1 MSGATRRDTGRAMSQ
16 GKVEFVRKPLRVRQ
30 RSRRS
35 LDERLALRFP
45 RPFAAYARLIGRLP
59 PSSRLR
65 QASLWRGVQRGLEAY
80 NRRDL
85 DAVVIGCHPQFEWH
99 PDPRWVEAGL
109 MESSYRG
116 AEGYRRYVAATAEVF
131 GGEVYV
137 KPVELIDLGA
147 RFVVLAE
154 APMRAQASGVPL
166 TEAWALVAT
175 LEDGQVISYH
185 EHFDHAEAL
194 AAVGLSG

>member
-1 MSGATRRDTGRAMSQ
+1 MSGATRRDTGRGMSQ
-16 GKVEFVRKPLRVRQ
+16 ENVEVVRKPLRVSA
-30 RSRRS
+30 RSRRT

-45 RPFAAYARLIGRLP
+45 RPFAAYARLISRLP

-65 QASLWRGVQRGLEAY
+65 QATLWRAARRALEAY

-85 DAVVIGCHPQFEWH
+85 DAVVIGCHPEFEWH
-99 PDPRWVEAGL
+99 PDRRWVEAGL

-116 AEGYRRYVAATAEVF
+116 VEGYRRYVAATAEVF
-131 GGEVYV
+131 GGEVYMQ
-137 KPVELIDLGA
+137 PVELIDLGA

-175 LEDGQVISYH
+175 VDGGQVISYH
-185 EHFDHAEAL
+185 EYFDHAETLEAE
-194 AAVGLSG
+194 GLSE